1 MNERCMRILDMV
13 REAGSVEVSTLAEAL
28 GVSAVTIRKD
38 LAQLEKERLLRRQHG
53 SAVQI
58 SSDDVAYRMA
68 FDYGPKRRIAQRA
81 AAMVQNGETVMI
93 ESGSTC
99 ALLAAELAE
108 NRRDVTIVTNSAFIA
123 GYVGRMPGAKT
134 VLLGGNYDPDAQ
146 TATGPLVRVC
156 AREFFVDK
164 FFFGTDG
171 FDPAFGFSQ
180 CGYAPGG
187 GGTGH
192 GGAGGKADRADGRL
206 QVWPAQRGDA
216 DAHRGRE
223 RGGHRSGAGGLPG
236 QPGGRRGGVD
246 PGIRT
251 WLKRF

>member
-1 MNERCMRILDMV
+1 MAAQYRSPQTMWHIAWLSTM
-13 REAGSVEVSTLAEAL
+13 AQSGGSPN
-28 GVSAVTIRKD
+28 G
-38 LAQLEKERLLRRQHG
+38 
-53 SAVQI
+53 
-58 SSDDVAYRMA
+58 
-68 FDYGPKRRIAQRA
+68 A

-108 NRRDVTIVTNSAFIA
+108 KRRDVTIVTNSAFIA

-171 FDPAFGFSQ
+171 FDPAFGFSNV
-180 CGYAPGG
+180 
-187 GGTGH
+187 
-192 GGAGGKADRADGRL
+192 DMLRAEAVRAMGERAAKRIVLTDASKFGRRSVVML
-206 QVWPAQRGDA
+206 MPTEDVSAVVTDQVP
-216 DAHRGRE
+216 
-223 RGGHRSGAGGLPG
+223 GGLPG
-236 QPGGRRGGVD
+236 QPGSRWGGVD